1 MALQDFARAVVFF
14 DGRQVK
20 LAESW
25 DIETE
30 SGQQPILILNEGL
43 GGFTPGAGQVTV
55 GGTLY
60 VPVGGFEEPVQA
72 WCAEGTY
79 HTIQWS
85 LGPDAYVGNG
95 KFTNVKISGSTNQAV
110 QVTFTWIGEKSKFE

>member
-1 MALQDFARAVVFF
+1 MALQDYARSVVFF

-25 DIETE
+25 DLEIE

-43 GGFTPGAGQVTV
+43 GGFTPGAGQTNF

-60 VPVGGFEEPVQA
+60 VPFGGFEEPITDWVVDGNYVTVQF
-72 WCAEGTY
+72 G
-79 HTIQWS
+79 
-85 LGPDAYVGNG
+85 LGPDAYVGKG
-95 KFTNVKISGSTNQAV
+95 KFTNVKISHSTNQAV
-110 QVTFTWIGEKSKFE
+110 QVTFQWVGEKKKFE

>member
-1 MALQDFARAVVFF
+1 MALQDYARAVVFF

-25 DIETE
+25 DLELE

-43 GGFTPGAGQVTV
+43 GGFTPGAGQANF

-60 VPVGGFEEPVQA
+60 VPVGGFEEPVDEWVVDGNYVTVQF
-72 WCAEGTY
+72 GV
-79 HTIQWS
+79 
-85 LGPDAYVGNG
+85 GPNAYVGNG
-95 KFTNVKISGSTNQAV
+95 KFTNVKISQSTNQAL
-110 QVTFTWIGEKSKFE
+110 QVTFQWVGEKKKFD